1 MKTVSSTKTVVTE
14 IIEPGDANFLGK
26 AFGGAILSK
35 IDLCAYATAFR
46 FSGMVCVTA
55 SFDRVDFHEP
65 IDVGELVSLEGLVTY
80 VGRTSLEITIE
91 VYAENLMTAKRRH
104 TNTARV
110 TMVAL
115 KDGKPCPVPRL
126 ICESRED
133 KIRFLEG
140 QMRRDL
146 RRVQRLELEERL
158 AGLHSA
164 SDEDLDMLLKRISG

>member
-1 MKTVSSTKTVVTE
+1 MKSVSSTLTVVTE

-65 IDVGELVSLEGLVTY
+65 IDVGELVSLEGMVTY

-126 ICESRED
+126 RCETRDD

-146 RRVQRLELEERL
+146 RREQGLELKERL
-158 AGLHSA
+158 AGLHAA
-164 SDEDLDMLLKRISG
+164 SDEDLDVLLERISG